1 MTITQN
7 RYESLKMVETKKE
20 KPRNPPR
27 EKTRKIKKV
36 TDTQQTERNL
46 VKNRIEVYGILV
58 IMISLLLLISVFIRN
73 ESGVVLRYIN
83 YFLSYL
89 FGVGKYFF
97 SIFILFWGVSFFF
110 KKSRFLKIRL
120 GIGFVIFFLSLI
132 GIFSNTKTVDSLQ
145 DRLFFTSK
153 GGITGSGIYSG
164 LLKLTNKAAAL
175 TILIFFL
182 LLSLLIITN
191 ISIVDIFKK
200 ITAKIREAKKR
211 SEEKKYITQKTAS
224 KLAPEIQLH
233 PDKDA
238 LRVSY
243 REETPFTE
251 PGLLTKKPGFFKDSE
266 KKSFPFIRDHVKNKT
281 GYDEEADF
289 LTSLKERKKTADTAD
304 YRERSKNLEADLSN
318 ENARHNKTGSQLK
331 MPIEG
336 SSKTEDYYRLP
347 PDSLLKKSKLLS
359 PSLYRQ
365 DMKENIYILN
375 NLFRD
380 FNLAVK
386 VASVIRG
393 PSVTLYELSISPG
406 VKVQKL
412 LSLEDDFCVALGS
425 SDIRILTPIP
435 GKSAIGIEVPNK
447 IKSIVTL
454 GDVFSFNSLEKSKS
468 PLKLPLGKNLSGDI
482 ISMDIRA
489 MPHILIAGSTN
500 SGKSSCINSLIISLL
515 LKVKPDEVKF
525 IMIDPKMVEL
535 SIYNGIPHLLAPI
548 VINPKKAAV
557 ALSWAVE
564 EMENRLKIL
573 SDYKCKN
580 LEQFNYEIEKNKLT
594 DSELVKLPYILIIID
609 ELADLMLV
617 AASEVEE
624 SINRIA
630 RMGRAV
636 GLHLV
641 IATQRPSVDV
651 ITGVI
656 KANIPSRI
664 AFNVAS
670 NTDSRVILDMSGAEK
685 LIGRGDMLYLPVSM
699 NRPERIQGA
708 FVTSGEIEIVTD
720 YIKSQKKDAVSKDL
734 FAVEIKPEKKEIEDD
749 SLIYEAF
756 EIFIEFGHASA
767 SLLQRR
773 LRIGYSRAARIV
785 DQLENKGFISGYDGA
800 KPREILVSKEDFLKF
815 KEDLGL

>member
-1 MTITQN
+1 MDKDKKQKSKKPDSLQN
-7 RYESLKMVETKKE
+7 K
-20 KPRNPPR
+20 
-27 EKTRKIKKV
+27 KIKKILES
-36 TDTQQTERNL
+36 QQRYDKNY
-46 VKNRIEVYGILV
+46 VKSRVEVYGILV
-58 IMISLLLLISVFIRN
+58 IMISILLLISIFVRS
-73 ESGVVLRYIN
+73 ESGVILRYIN

-89 FGVGKYFF
+89 FGTGKYLF
-97 SIFILFWGVSFFF
+97 SILVFFWGISFFF
-110 KKSRFLKIRL
+110 KKSRFLKVRL
-120 GIGFVIFFLSLI
+120 GIGFSIFFLALI
-132 GIFSNTKTVDSLQ
+132 GILSYTNTSESLF
-145 DRLFFTSK
+145 DEIFFTTR
-153 GGITGSGIYSG
+153 GGITGSGIYYG
-164 LLKLTNKAAAL
+164 LFSLTNKAGTL

-191 ISIVDIFKK
+191 ISIRELFQKAS
-200 ITAKIREAKKR
+200 AKIKSSKARA
-211 SEEKKYITQKTAS
+211 SEIKNKSQETAQNN
-224 KLAPEIQLH
+224 PRIQLH
-233 PDKDA
+233 PEKEA

-243 REETPFTE
+243 I
-251 PGLLTKKPGFFKDSE
+251 DE
-266 KKSFPFIRDHVKNKT
+266 KNNLDEGHSGNVIAKTHNDGDKRKFPLITNHVKNKNY
-281 GYDEEADF
+281 YDDLDYQGDF
-289 LTSLKERKKTADTAD
+289 KEKSHLSESYKNQPGAPEKIPDKNNDRRSLAGND
-304 YRERSKNLEADLSN
+304 
-318 ENARHNKTGSQLK
+318 SQLE
-331 MPIEG
+331 MPLDKRNEP
-336 SSKTEDYYRLP
+336 EDFFRLP
-347 PDSLLKKSKLLS
+347 PQSLLKKSKMLS
-359 PSLYRQ
+359 PSLYKQ
-365 DMKENIYILN
+365 DIKENILILN

-386 VASVIRG
+386 VSSVIRG

-406 VKVQKL
+406 VKVQRL

-454 GDVFSFNSLEKSKS
+454 GDVFSYKSEDILKN
-468 PLKLPLGKNLSGDI
+468 PLKIPLGKNLSGDI

-515 LKVKPDEVKF
+515 LKVKPNEVKF
-525 IMIDPKMVEL
+525 IMVDPKMVEL

-548 VINPKKAAV
+548 VVNPKKAAV

-580 LEQFNYEIEKNKLT
+580 LEQFNFEVEKNKNN
-594 DSELVKLPYILIIID
+594 DPELVKLPYILIIID

-630 RMGRAV
+630 SMGRAV

-708 FVTSGEIEIVTD
+708 FVTSNEIEIVTD
-720 YIKSQKKDAVSKDL
+720 YIKDQKKNNPIKDI
-734 FAVEIKPEKKEIEDD
+734 FESEIKTEKREMEDD
-749 SLIYEAF
+749 SLIYDAF
-756 EIFIEFGHASA
+756 EVFLEFGHASA

-773 LRIGYSRAARIV
+773 MRIGYSRAARIV

-800 KPREILVSKEDFLKF
+800 KPREILVSREDFLKF

>member
-1 MTITQN
+1 MN
-7 RYESLKMVETKKE
+7 KDKKP
-20 KPRNPPR
+20 KSGTTGNLQD
-27 EKTRKIKKV
+27 KKIKKILE
-36 TDTQQTERNL
+36 DQQSYERNY
-46 VKNRIEVYGILV
+46 VKSRVEVYGILV
-58 IMISLLLLISVFIRN
+58 IMISILFLISVFVRGETGFI
-73 ESGVVLRYIN
+73 LKYLN

-89 FGVGKYFF
+89 FGAGKYIF
-97 SIFILFWGVSFFF
+97 SILILLWGISFFF
-110 KKSRFLKIRL
+110 KKLRFLKIRL
-120 GIGFVIFFLSLI
+120 GIGFTIFFLALL
-132 GIFSNTKTVDSLQ
+132 GILSNSNTPESLF
-145 DRLFFTSK
+145 DKIFFTTK
-153 GGITGSGIYSG
+153 GGVTGSGIYHG

-191 ISIVDIFKK
+191 ISIIDMFKK
-200 ITAKIREAKKR
+200 IAAKIRVSRERRK
-211 SEEKKYITQKTAS
+211 EIKYESQKTALKDNS
-224 KLAPEIQLH
+224 LIQLH
-233 PDKDA
+233 PEKEE

-243 REETPFTE
+243 GDEKF
-251 PGLLTKKPGFFKDSE
+251 LSE
-266 KKSFPFIRDHVKNKT
+266 SGKTNKKSDVLKDAHKKQFPFITDHVKKKNFYDDYDYQGDEDGKSPLLDSIRGRSEAT
-281 GYDEEADF
+281 GKAEQKEEI
-289 LTSLKERKKTADTAD
+289 
-304 YRERSKNLEADLSN
+304 RSHEKRTE
-318 ENARHNKTGSQLK
+318 SQLE
-331 MPIEG
+331 MPLG
-336 SSKTEDYYRLP
+336 GKDDSDDFYRLP
-347 PDSLLKKSKLLS
+347 PQSLLKKSKMLS
-359 PSLYRQ
+359 PSLYKQ
-365 DMKENIYILN
+365 DIKENIIILN

-406 VKVQKL
+406 VKVQRL

-425 SDIRILTPIP
+425 PDIRILTPIP

-454 GDVFSFNSLEKSKS
+454 GDVFSPDREEILKS
-468 PLKLPLGKNLSGDI
+468 PLKVPLGKSLSGDI
-482 ISMDIRA
+482 VSMDIRA

-515 LKVKPDEVKF
+515 MKVKPSEVKF

-548 VINPKKAAV
+548 VVNPKKASV

-580 LEQFNYEIEKNKLT
+580 LEQFNLEVDKNKSN
-594 DSELVKLPYILIIID
+594 DPELVKLPYILIIID

-630 RMGRAV
+630 SMGRAV

-656 KANIPSRI
+656 KANIPSRV

-708 FVTSGEIEIVTD
+708 FVTSSEIEIVTD
-720 YIKSQKKDAVSKDL
+720 YIKDQKKAAPVKDI
-734 FAVEIKPEKKEIEDD
+734 FESEIKAEKREMEDD
-749 SLIYEAF
+749 PLIYDAF
-756 EIFIEFGHASA
+756 EIFLEFGHASA

-800 KPREILVSKEDFLKF
+800 KPREVLISKDDFLKF

>member
-1 MTITQN
+1 MDKDKKPKSKSSGNLQN
-7 RYESLKMVETKKE
+7 K
-20 KPRNPPR
+20 
-27 EKTRKIKKV
+27 KIKKILE
-36 TDTQQTERNL
+36 DQQRFEKNY
-46 VKNRIEVYGILV
+46 VKSRVEVYGILV
-58 IMISLLLLISVFIRN
+58 IMISILFLISVFVRSEGGLI
-73 ESGVVLRYIN
+73 LKYIN
-83 YFLSYL
+83 YFLSFL
-89 FGVGKYFF
+89 FGTGKYIF
-97 SIFILFWGVSFFF
+97 SILVLFWGISFFF
-110 KKSRFLKIRL
+110 KKSRFLKVRL
-120 GIGFVIFFLSLI
+120 GIGFIIFFLALLGILSYADTSESLFDE
-132 GIFSNTKTVDSLQ
+132 IFFST
-145 DRLFFTSK
+145 R
-153 GGITGSGIYSG
+153 GGITGSGIYYG
-164 LLKLTNKAAAL
+164 FLKLTNKAATL

-182 LLSLLIITN
+182 LFSLLIITN
-191 ISIVDIFKK
+191 ISIIDLLKK
-200 ITAKIREAKKR
+200 ITARIKSSREKAKEAKFKNQ
-211 SEEKKYITQKTAS
+211 EIVQKNNS
-224 KLAPEIQLH
+224 IIQLH
-233 PDKDA
+233 PEKES

-243 REETPFTE
+243 SDEKTSSEQGQINKRSAVLNVED
-251 PGLLTKKPGFFKDSE
+251 KKQ
-266 KKSFPFIRDHVKNKT
+266 FPFITNHVKKKSD
-281 GYDEEADF
+281 YDEYDYQGDMGEKSPLLD
-289 LTSLKERKKTADTAD
+289 SLKSQPVTAGRIAGKEEVRTSEKRTD
-304 YRERSKNLEADLSN
+304 
-318 ENARHNKTGSQLK
+318 SQLE
-331 MPIEG
+331 MPLDKKDD
-336 SSKTEDYYRLP
+336 SDDYYRLP
-347 PDSLLKKSKLLS
+347 PQSLLKKSKMLS
-359 PSLYRQ
+359 PSLYKQ
-365 DMKENIYILN
+365 DIKENIVILN

-386 VASVIRG
+386 VSSVIRG

-406 VKVQKL
+406 VKVQRL

-454 GDVFSFNSLEKSKS
+454 GDVFSANREEMSKS

-515 LKVKPDEVKF
+515 LKVMPNEVKF

-548 VINPKKAAV
+548 VVNPKKAAV

-580 LEQFNYEIEKNKLT
+580 LEQFNLEVEKNKAN
-594 DSELVKLPYILIIID
+594 DPELVKLPYILIIID

-624 SINRIA
+624 SINRLA
-630 RMGRAV
+630 SMGRAV

-708 FVTSGEIEIVTD
+708 FVTSSEIEIVTD
-720 YIKSQKKDAVSKDL
+720 YIKDQKKVLPAKDI
-734 FAVEIKPEKKEIEDD
+734 FESEIKTEKREMEDD
-749 SLIYEAF
+749 SLIYDAF
-756 EIFIEFGHASA
+756 EIFLEFGHASA

-800 KPREILVSKEDFLKF
+800 KPREILVSREDFLKF

>member
-1 MTITQN
+1 MDKKNNSKKSSKTQDKN
-7 RYESLKMVETKKE
+7 
-20 KPRNPPR
+20 
-27 EKTRKIKKV
+27 IKKIIE
-36 TDTQQTERNL
+36 TQERFEKNY
-46 VKNRIEVYGILV
+46 VKNRVEVYGILI
-58 IMISLLLLISVFIRN
+58 IMISILFLISVFVRDEKGFI
-73 ESGVVLRYIN
+73 LKYIN

-89 FGVGKYFF
+89 FGSCKFLF
-97 SIFILFWGVSFFF
+97 SVLILFWGISFFF

-120 GIGFVIFFLSLI
+120 GIGFSIFFLAFL
-132 GIFSNTKTVDSLQ
+132 GIFSYTNTPESLF
-145 DRLFFTSK
+145 DEIFFK
-153 GGITGSGIYSG
+153 IRGGIVGSGIYYG
-164 LLKLTNKAAAL
+164 LFKLTNKAGTL
-175 TILIFFL
+175 TILIFL
-182 LLSLLIITN
+182 LLFSLLIITN
-191 ISIVDIFKK
+191 ISMIELIKK
-200 ITAKIREAKKR
+200 ISHKVKNTREASRLKKM
-211 SEEKKYITQKTAS
+211 Q
-224 KLAPEIQLH
+224 KLAFAQKNIPDIQLH
-233 PDKDA
+233 PDKNQ

-243 REETPFTE
+243 YDEEKIVDKTGYIQKQSIE
-251 PGLLTKKPGFFKDSE
+251 SKEGIKKQ
-266 KKSFPFIRDHVKNKT
+266 FPFITSHVKDDGNNESRQLK
-281 GYDEEADF
+281 ADDM
-289 LTSLKERKKTADTAD
+289 KEK
-304 YRERSKNLEADLSN
+304 
-318 ENARHNKTGSQLK
+318 SQLYERTK
-331 MPIEG
+331 EHNELASKSAYMGVQPGRDGKESQLEMPLEWKSEIDEG
-336 SSKTEDYYRLP
+336 YRLP
-347 PDSLLKKSKLLS
+347 PVSLLKKSKILS
-359 PSLYRQ
+359 PSLYKQ
-365 DMKENIYILN
+365 DIKENILILN
-375 NLFRD
+375 NLFKD

-386 VASVIRG
+386 VSSVIRG

-406 VKVQKL
+406 VKVQRL

-454 GDVFSFNSLEKSKS
+454 GDVFYPSAEEMGRNL
-468 PLKLPLGKNLSGDI
+468 LKVPLGKNLSGDV
-482 ISMDIRA
+482 ISMDIRN

-500 SGKSSCINSLIISLL
+500 SGKSSCINSFIISML
-515 LKVKPDEVKF
+515 LKVRPNEVKF

-548 VINPKKAAV
+548 VVNPKKAAV

-573 SDYKCKN
+573 SDYRCKN
-580 LEQFNYEIEKNKLT
+580 LEQFNYEVERNKVK
-594 DSELVKLPYILIIID
+594 DPDLVKLPYILIIID

-630 RMGRAV
+630 SMGRAV

-641 IATQRPSVDV
+641 IATQRPSVDI

-670 NTDSRVILDMSGAEK
+670 NTDSRVILDMGGAEK

-699 NRPERIQGA
+699 NKPERIQGA
-708 FVTSGEIEIVTD
+708 FVTSSEIEMITD
-720 YIKSQKKDAVSKDL
+720 YIKDQKKTAPAKDI
-734 FAVEIKPEKKEIEDD
+734 FESEIKADKREMEDD
-749 SLIYEAF
+749 SLIYDAF
-756 EIFIEFGHASA
+756 EIFLEFGHASA

-815 KEDLGL
+815 KSGMGL